1 LLAAAFW
8 AVYILLSQETGR
20 RFAGGHGLTVAM
32 VVSAAAVLPV
42 GIVRAGSKLVDP
54 STLGMGAAVAL
65 MSSALPYSLELASL
79 RRLTSRA
86 FGILMSF
93 EPAVAAVAGLVVLG
107 QRLAWSELLALALV
121 MAANVGSA
129 LSDRASG
136 IPSQGSPA

>member
-1 LLAAAFW
+1 
-8 AVYILLSQETGR
+8 
-20 RFAGGHGLTVAM
+20 
-32 VVSAAAVLPV
+32 
-42 GIVRAGSKLVDP
+42 
-54 STLGMGAAVAL
+54 